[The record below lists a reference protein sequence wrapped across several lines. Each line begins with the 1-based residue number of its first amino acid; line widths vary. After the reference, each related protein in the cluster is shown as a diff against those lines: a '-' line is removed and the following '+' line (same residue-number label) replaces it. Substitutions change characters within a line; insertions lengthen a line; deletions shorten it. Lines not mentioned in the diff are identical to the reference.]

1 MADRTQRAP
10 TAAAAP
16 RVFRSEVLVRF
27 AHCDPAGIVFYPR
40 YFEMFNAL
48 VEDWFLEE
56 MGISFWEIHERR
68 GWGIPTV
75 HLEVDFLA
83 YSVLGDRLSASLV
96 VRKLGTSSID
106 LQIVL
111 AGPDGKE
118 RVRGR
123 VVLALIDAATKRAC
137 PIPPDL
143 RTRLSTFLASE

>member
-1 MADRTQRAP
+1 MADGSRRVP
-10 TAAAAP
+10 TAAAVP
-16 RVFRSEVLVRF
+16 RVFRSDVLVRF

-48 VEDWFLEE
+48 VEDWFLDEL
-56 MGISFWEIHERR
+56 GISFWEIHARR

-75 HLEVDFLA
+75 HLEVDFVA
-83 YSVLGDRLSASLV
+83 YSVLGELLSASLV

-106 LQIVL
+106 VQIVL
-111 AGPDGKE
+111 TGPDGND

-123 VVLALIDAATKRAC
+123 VVLVLIDAATRRAC

-143 RTRLSTFLASE
+143 RTRLTAFLAPA